1 MKVTVLIVSVV
12 SCVIGGAAT
21 FAVIQWIGKG
31 SSELAFVIG
40 AIVGT
45 QAGAIIHY
53 RQKGAKSSLAVKAKL
68 GLAVGGA
75 NVVFG
80 VVLHYAIAPF
90 AYAEVTIPLAAVG
103 GFVFPFVLFDTMWN
117 ALSKYKDA

>member
-1 MKVTVLIVSVV
+1 MKAIVLIVSVA

-31 SSELAFVIG
+31 TPELAFIVG

-45 QAGAIIHY
+45 QVGAVVHY
-53 RQKGAKSSLAVKAKL
+53 RQKGATNSPATKAKL
-68 GLAVGGA
+68 GLALGGA
-75 NVVFG
+75 NVAFG
-80 VVLHYAIAPF
+80 LVLHYAAAPF
-90 AYAEVTIPLAAVG
+90 AYADVSIPIAAVG